1 MSENFQN
8 QTFVQNENK
17 GKKNDADY
25 VENVHITVLC
35 SCCILRDDQE
45 MIMTSLLTYLI
56 FSFFWLDCFENWNK
70 HLCLTEVTHANQ
82 FDTRFFFTS
91 I

>member
-35 SCCILRDDQE
+35 SCCMLRDDQE
-45 MIMTSLLTYLI
+45 TIMTSLLTYLI
-56 FSFFWLDCFENWNK
+56 SLSSG
-70 HLCLTEVTHANQ
+70 LTVLKTGTN
-82 FDTRFFFTS
+82 T
-91 I
+91 